1 VAEAFDPALRRRVL
15 SAAVLIA
22 LALAGVVAGGWGFG
36 LLVLAC
42 AAVLALEWAALAARL
57 WPESG
62 GGGAAVA
69 GALALAV
76 PALAV
81 AVLLLGLPA
90 GYALALLI
98 AGAALAGLAG
108 GLLGGTPAG
117 WAAAG
122 VLYFGLPALALV
134 WLRTMPGGAGLA
146 TVLWLFVVVW
156 ATDIAA
162 YAVGRTVGGPRLAP
176 RISPGKTWSGLWG
189 GVAGAALAGAVGAAL
204 IPGSNPGT
212 TGRVLA
218 AGAVGAVLA
227 VIGQLGDLAE
237 SFLKRRAG
245 IKDSGALIP
254 GHGGALD
261 RLDSLL
267 ATAPALG
274 LLVLLLRGPAG
285 EGGLPW
291 WP

>member
-1 VAEAFDPALRRRVL
+1 MAEAFDPALRRRVL

-22 LALAGVVAGGWGFG
+22 LAVAGVLAGGWGFG
-36 LLVLAC
+36 LLVLLC
-42 AAVLALEWAALAARL
+42 AAALALEWAAMAARR

-62 GGGAAVA
+62 GGATLA
-69 GALALAV
+69 GALTLAV

-81 AVLLLGLPA
+81 TALLLGLPA
-90 GYALALLI
+90 GQALALLL
-98 AGAALAGLAG
+98 AGSALAGLAG
-108 GLLGGTPAG
+108 GLLGAPAA
-117 WAAAG
+117 WTAAG

-134 WLRTMPGGAGLA
+134 WLRAMPGGAGMA
-146 TVLWLFVVVW
+146 TILWLFAVVW

-189 GVAGAALAGAVGAAL
+189 GVAGAALTGAVGATL
-204 IPGSNPGT
+204 VGS
-212 TGRVLA
+212 GRVVA
-218 AGAVGAVLA
+218 AGVLGAVLA

-245 IKDSGALIP
+245 LKDSGALIP

-267 ATAPALG
+267 STAPALA
-274 LLVLLLRGPAG
+274 LLVLLLDAGPAG
-285 EGGLPW
+285 PAGPGGLPW